1 MDPEPAVLHTPVLL
15 DEVVSALLPAF
26 SEANPD
32 GAVPRVLDCTLGL
45 GGHALALAQAGAV
58 IVGVDRDREA
68 RDLALARF
76 ARAGCAERLTVI
88 AATFAEAVEELVQSG
103 QRFTGVL
110 ADLGVSSLQLDRP
123 ERGFSWRSDD
133 IAPDMRM
140 GDGCPES
147 ALELMERLDEEAL
160 ADIIFRYGEERLSR
174 RVAKAIKKT
183 LAAGVLKTNADLA
196 DAVRAAIPGHHPRHP
211 AMRTFQALR
220 IAVNDELG
228 QLERLLVAL
237 PALLVPGGR
246 VAIISFH
253 SLEDRAVKQ
262 SLRQGLQSGVWADV
276 ARKVAT
282 ASDVELAANPR
293 AGSAKLRW
301 AIRARPAPAGTVS
314 ARVPPPYFPL

>member
-15 DEVVSALLPAF
+15 GEVV
-26 SEANPD
+26 
-32 GAVPRVLDCTLGL
+32 AVLRPSFAAVAHPRVLDCTLGL
-45 GGHALALAQAGAV
+45 GGHALALAQAGAEV
-58 IVGVDRDREA
+58 VGVDRDVAARE
-68 RDLALARF
+68 LALERF
-76 ARAGCAERLTVI
+76 KRAGCSNQLSVI
-88 AATFAEAVEELVQSG
+88 AATFADAVESLVQSG

-133 IAPDMRM
+133 VAPDMRM
-140 GDGCPES
+140 GDGCLES
-147 ALELMERLDEEAL
+147 ALELMERLSEAEL

-183 LAAGVLKTNADLA
+183 LAAGALKTNADLA
-196 DAVRAAIPGHHPRHP
+196 DVVRAAIPGHHPRHP

-228 QLERLLVAL
+228 QLERLLAAL
-237 PALLVPGGR
+237 PQLVEPGGR

-262 SLRQGLQSGVWADV
+262 SLRAGLQNGTWEDV
-276 ARKVAT
+276 ARKVIT
-282 ASDVELAANPR
+282 ASDDEQAANPR
-293 AGSAKLRW
+293 SGPAKLRW
-301 AIRARPAPAGTVS
+301 AVRAHPAPAGVS
-314 ARVPPPYFPL
+314 TAAVRTPPPYFPL